1 MQPNSDQQRGL
12 QVPTSRGHIS
22 PPSSRDAAVKLMRD
36 QIDKIYEEP
45 QPNEQIASS
54 TAAAADDS
62 PTDIPQGSAYA
73 QTHSDQDDVV
83 AAGENQEVQQYWA
96 KYHSAW
102 QQYYQEYYG
111 KYYQSQVIAHKQ
123 ALKKDL
129 VEKAAQPE
137 PQKELSED
145 QAVDE
150 IRNEL
155 MEKVRSQTEK
165 IKKSRH
171 FRPAIVALVVMLS
184 ALILQYNQLIVANVM
199 AFTVPSSTEKSDAYT
214 NPTASVAIGENPQLV
229 IPSIN
234 VDAPVDYTLNTL
246 DEPVVQ
252 ARLKNGVV
260 HYPIPGAS
268 AMPGEIGNTVVM
280 GHSSNDV
287 FDDGN
292 YKFIFLHLDR
302 LQKGDQFHLDYNKT
316 RYTYLVTEKKVI
328 NPDQVSTLILNNNKP
343 MATLITCTP
352 VGTSHQRLLVFG
364 EQVSPSPSG
373 AAQQKPGQTATE
385 APKQIGGWTPG
396 FFERLFQ

>member
-1 MQPNSDQQRGL
+1 MQPNSDQNRGL
-12 QVPTSRGHIS
+12 QVPTSRGHIA
-22 PPSSRDAAVKLMRD
+22 PPSSRDAAVRLMRD
-36 QIDKIYEEP
+36 QIDKIYDEP
-45 QPNEQIASS
+45 QPNEQIAASVPS
-54 TAAAADDS
+54 VAAD
-62 PTDIPQGSAYA
+62 PTDIPDDSAYA
-73 QTHSDQDDVV
+73 QTHSDQEDM
-83 AAGENQEVQQYWA
+83 AAADKSKDVQQYWA

-111 KYYQSQVIAHKQ
+111 KYYQAQASAHEQ
-123 ALKKDL
+123 ALKRDL
-129 VEKAAQPE
+129 ATKTAPAEA
-137 PQKELSED
+137 PQELSED

-150 IRNEL
+150 IRSEL
-155 MEKVRSQTEK
+155 MQKVRSRTEK

-184 ALILQYNQLIVANVM
+184 ALVLQYNQLIAANVM

-214 NPTASVAIGENPQLV
+214 NPTASVTIGADPRLV

-252 ARLKNGVV
+252 SRLKNGVV
-260 HYPIPGAS
+260 HYPIPGAN

-302 LQKGDQFHLDYNKT
+302 LQKGDQFHLDRNGK
-316 RYTYLVTEKKVI
+316 RYTYLVTEKKII

-352 VGTSHQRLLVFG
+352 VGTSQQRLLVFG
-364 EQVSPSPSG
+364 EQISPNPSG
-373 AAQQKPGQTATE
+373 ASQQKADQGPAD
-385 APKQIGGWTPG
+385 APREIGGWTPG